1 MEEQPQWVT
10 GRQAVLQMVLDQ
22 PEYVDIVY
30 VQKNRRKDIQKLI
43 DSCRERQVTYEL
55 VSKERLDALTD
66 RKHQGMA
73 ARMLQTGLCDVET
86 IWASLDSAPLPVLIA
101 LDQVQDQGNVG
112 SLARTAY
119 ALGAAGLVV
128 TKNRA
133 AYLGPRAYTASAGAL
148 GKLPIARITNMAR
161 FLREC
166 QDRFYAPYYAG
177 TDPHCVDA
185 FRSSVAW
192 PAVLVLGNEEKG
204 VRPGVRKECRA
215 GLTIPMLGSFDS
227 LNVSHAGCILL
238 GEMLRQWRSRQG
250 IAPRPGRDG

>member
-1 MEEQPQWVT
+1 MEESQWVT
-10 GRQAVLQMVLDQ
+10 GRQAVLQLVLDQ
-22 PEYVDIVY
+22 PELVDIVY
-30 VQKNRRKDIQKLI
+30 VQKSKRKDTQRLI
-43 DSCRERQVTYEL
+43 DSCRERQVKYQF
-55 VSKERLDALTD
+55 VPKERLDAVTD
-66 RKHQGMA
+66 MKHQGLA
-73 ARMLQTGLCDVET
+73 ARMLQTGFCNEEDL
-86 IWASLDSAPLPVLIA
+86 WAALESAPLPVLIA

-133 AYLGPRAYTASAGAL
+133 AYLGPRAFASSAGAL
-148 GKLPIARITNMAR
+148 SKVPIARITNMAR

-166 QDRFYAPYYAG
+166 QDRFHAPYYAG
-177 TDPHCVDA
+177 TDANCFDA
-185 FRSSVAW
+185 YSYRLEW

-227 LNVSHAGCILL
+227 LNVSHAGCMLL
-238 GEMLRQWRSRQG
+238 GEMLRQWRSRSEP
-250 IAPRPGRDG
+250 ASLPGPAS